1 MILDELVATSRQR
14 VARARA
20 TVSLSALETQAFPPV
35 ASFAR
40 TLKRPGLSMI
50 GEVKRASPSR
60 GQIVTDFDYRQIAT
74 DYTNAGI
81 DAISVLTEPR
91 FFHGDLAYLKAIHQT
106 VPVPL
111 LRKDFIVDPY
121 QVYEARIAGASAVL
135 LIVAVLTPSE
145 LRTLITLTHQLGMA
159 ALVEAHDQAE
169 IQTAY
174 RSGARIIGINNRNL
188 RDFTVDFSTSIR
200 LKRHVSSDCLTVA
213 ESGIKTARDVRQL
226 ERAGFNA
233 ILIGETLMKAPD
245 KAAQIR
251 QLCGGNHE

>member
-20 TVSLSALETQAFPPV
+20 AVPLSTLKNQAFPPV
-35 ASFAR
+35 PSFAR
-40 TLKRPGLSMI
+40 ALKRPGLSMI
-50 GEVKRASPSR
+50 GEVKRASPSKGR
-60 GQIVTDFDYRQIAT
+60 IVDDFDYRQIAT

-91 FFHGDLAYLKAIHQT
+91 FFHGDLAYLKAIYQS
-106 VPVPL
+106 VSVPL
-111 LRKDFIVDPY
+111 LRKDFIVDSY

-145 LRTLITLTHQLGMA
+145 LRTLIALIHQLGMA

-188 RDFTVDFSTSIR
+188 RDFTVDFTTSIR
-200 LKRHVSSDCLTVA
+200 LKQHVSSDCLTVA
-213 ESGIKTARDVRQL
+213 ESGIKTAWDVRQL

-233 ILIGETLMKAPD
+233 VLIGETLMKAPD
-245 KAAQIR
+245 KAAQLH
-251 QLCGGNHE
+251 QLRGDRE